1 MAQSVLDRLLQHIRE
16 NPGCGRAAACLAC
29 DITPA
34 ALSWH
39 VSKLRDRGLVS
50 PVGTYALIDCRP
62 VPVRVDSVPT
72 MALAV
77 LRRHIRHARW
87 AYLSTMARW
96 SHTQP
101 ITVRRALT
109 WIESTETAR
118 VLYGRDL
125 YPTDPKTEE
134 WSVNGR
140 VILPIRREV
149 A

>member
-1 MAQSVLDRLLQHIRE
+1 MAQSVLDRLLQHIRK
-16 NPGCGRAAACLAC
+16 NPGCGRAAACIAC

-50 PVGTYALIDCRP
+50 PVGTYALVDCRP

-72 MALAV
+72 MALAI
-77 LRRHIRHARW
+77 LRRHIQQPQW

-96 SHTQP
+96 SSAQT

-109 WIESTETAR
+109 WIGSTQTAQ

-125 YPTDPKTEE
+125 YPTDPETRE
-134 WSVNGR
+134 WSANGR
-140 VILPIRREV
+140 VILPIRRK
-149 A
+149 AA